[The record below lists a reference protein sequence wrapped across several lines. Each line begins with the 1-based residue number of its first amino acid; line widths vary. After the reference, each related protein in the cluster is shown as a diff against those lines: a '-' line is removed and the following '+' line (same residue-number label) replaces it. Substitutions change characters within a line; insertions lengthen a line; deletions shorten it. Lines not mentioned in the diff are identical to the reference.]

1 MIAHKGL
8 LQSLTMLTCDEENS
22 TVRDIAQ
29 YVINSLAGK
38 CLFHSHKEDTGTLPT
53 AKHYLNPFS

>member
-22 TVRDIAQ
+22 AVRGIAQ
-29 YVINSLAGK
+29 FVINSLAGK
-38 CLFHSHKEDTGTLPT
+38 CIFQFTKGDKYL
-53 AKHYLNPFS
+53 AKQLNII